1 MNINEIAKRA
11 YKRAL
16 ERGKITEVSSPT
28 AQYAECAECAESL
41 KDEFCELLGASED
54 TSSEHLSEYSEVQE
68 EITDIL
74 IVCLTELYRR
84 NDNVER
90 IIMRKID
97 YNDKRI
103 D

>member
-1 MNINEIAKRA
+1 MNINEIAERA

-16 ERGKITEVSSPT
+16 ERGKITEVSAPMKW
-28 AQYAECAECAESL
+28 YVECAESI
-41 KDEFCELLGASED
+41 KNEFCELLSASED
-54 TSSEHLSEYSEVQE
+54 VSSEHISEYSEVQE
-68 EITDIL
+68 ELVDIL
-74 IVCLTELYRR
+74 IVCLTELHRR

-90 IIMRKID
+90 IIMRKLD

>member
-28 AQYAECAECAESL
+28 AQYAECAVSL

>member
-28 AQYAECAECAESL
+28 AQYAECAESL

-90 IIMRKID
+90 IIMRKLD